1 MKFSELIKQ
10 LEKTGT
16 KLLAISKTKPQAQI
30 MELYEQGQRDFGENR
45 APEMAEKF
53 EALPKDIRW
62 HYIGYLQSNKIKYM
76 AEFVHMIHSVDRA
89 KVLQEINKRAQQ
101 HDRTIDCLLQFHIAE
116 EESKSGFDLPEAKA
130 MLESESFGNLKNI
143 RICGVMGM
151 GTYTED
157 LEKVRQEFRSL
168 RNIFETLRDAYF
180 ADQPHFKEVSMGMS
194 GDYPIAQEE
203 GSTIVRIGSLL
214 FGPRNYK

>member
-1 MKFSELIKQ
+1 MKFSELITQ

-16 KLLAISKTKPQAQI
+16 KLLAISKTKPQTQI

>member
-1 MKFSELIKQ
+1 MKFSELITQ